1 MDNQKQKETRNTK
14 QRNLIM
20 ECMKENNDKHL
31 TVDEL
36 YALLKKKNEN
46 IGIATVYR
54 NLKLLEADG
63 NVEKVHMFDG
73 APCYK
78 ILEKNCEHSHHH
90 LICKSCN
97 EIIDF
102 EEDLLEA
109 VEKIIELT
117 KGFTITDHR
126 VIFYGFC
133 SKCKEKAVI

>member
-1 MDNQKQKETRNTK
+1 MQ
-14 QRNLIM
+14 
-20 ECMKENNDKHL
+20 ENSDKHI

-36 YALLKKKNEN
+36 YVLLKKKNEN

-54 NLKLLEADG
+54 NLKLLEAEG
-63 NVEKVHMFDG
+63 SVEKVHIFDG
-73 APCYK
+73 AAPCYK
-78 ILEKNCEHSHHH
+78 ILIKNCEHSHHH

-97 EIIDF
+97 TIIDF

-126 VIFYGFC
+126 VIFYGIC
-133 SKCKEKAVI
+133 SNCKKEKLL